1 MNYEID
7 KTTNDLKN
15 MYIIFN
21 PKKID
26 NIKIVNDD
34 NDKLIIEDTNINEL
48 YKKLITSNI
57 INE

>member
-21 PKKID
+21 PKKLN
-26 NIKIVNDD
+26 NIKIVYDD

>member
-15 MYIIFN
+15 MYIIFS
-21 PKKID
+21 PKKLD